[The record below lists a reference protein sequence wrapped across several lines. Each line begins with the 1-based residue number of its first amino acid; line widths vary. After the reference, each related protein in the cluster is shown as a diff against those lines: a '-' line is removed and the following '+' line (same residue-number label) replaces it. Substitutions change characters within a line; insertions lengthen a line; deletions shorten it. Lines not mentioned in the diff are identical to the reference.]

1 MEWWVSVALF
11 GLVWHEF
18 FRVAKH
24 VNGLKSDYQS
34 LKDEVKELRQRVGWL
49 EDEDD

>member
-1 MEWWVSVALF
+1 MALF
-11 GLVWHEF
+11 GLFRYEF
-18 FRVAKH
+18 FRVGKH

-34 LKDEVKELRQRVGWL
+34 LKVEVKELRQRVGWL